1 MIIRDIESCEYFEA
15 MDKPILCE
23 LLHPDRED
31 EDLKMDLSI
40 SHAILE
46 PLKSS
51 IPHKLKNSVEIYY
64 ILQGKGIMHI
74 DEERE
79 DVKSGQI
86 IYIPP
91 NSKQYLENTENEEL
105 TFFVLSIPCGNLK
118 TKNWFKNKLINRS
131 INNHN
136 THISKFHSRNIF

>member
-1 MIIRDIESCEYFEA
+1 MIIRDIKNCEYFEA
-15 MDKPILCE
+15 MDKTILCE

-31 EDLKMDLSI
+31 EDLKMDLSVA
-40 SHAILE
+40 HAILK

-74 DEERE
+74 DEEME
-79 DVKSGQI
+79 EVKSGQI
-86 IYIPP
+86 VYIPP

-105 TFFVLSIPCGNLK
+105 KFLCIVNPMWKEENEE
-118 TKNWFKNKLINRS
+118 LI
-131 INNHN
+131 
-136 THISKFHSRNIF
+136 